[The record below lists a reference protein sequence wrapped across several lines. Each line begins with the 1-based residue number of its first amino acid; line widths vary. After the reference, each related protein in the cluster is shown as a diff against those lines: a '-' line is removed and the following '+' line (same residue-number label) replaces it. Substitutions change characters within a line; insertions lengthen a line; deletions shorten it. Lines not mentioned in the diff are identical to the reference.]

1 MNTNIYKSISK
12 LIAYGRNTGLLLEQD
27 FIYETNQILHLLQLE
42 EYEPVQIDGQVTRED
57 LETILSELLQYAEE
71 KHLIEPDS
79 IVSRDLFDTK
89 IMNCLMPR
97 PSQVIATFKEAY
109 SNSPKEATD
118 YYYQLSKDSDY
129 IRTYRVK
136 KDMK

>member
-12 LIAYGRNTGLLLEQD
+12 LIAYGRNTGLLLEED
-27 FIYETNQILHLLQLE
+27 VIYATNQILHLLQLE

-89 IMNCLMPR
+89 IMNCLILP
-97 PSQVIATFKEAY
+97 QTIF
-109 SNSPKEATD
+109 
-118 YYYQLSKDSDY
+118 Q
-129 IRTYRVK
+129 I
-136 KDMK
+136 